1 MTQSFDAQTVD
12 STGVF
17 FATQLNRIDPVL
29 NTPLADFT
37 YARDIDIAPLDVAD
51 EQTSFDSVKYAA
63 TGGVEAAGPSFVSS
77 KVTEIGTVGVDLQR
91 VTAGTF
97 LWAQAVQKT
106 VIELAQAQKLGR
118 PLDAMLL
125 DAMNMKLNVD
135 MQNHVYLGY
144 TPNAGTAIKGL
155 LNSTQVTAATVATGV
170 GGFLWTQK
178 TDDEILADINTLL
191 TAAWQ
196 ASGFTIMPDRLG
208 LPPLKFSYLVS
219 RKIANQTMSLLT
231 YLSQNTM
238 ANNINGKPLDIVPMR
253 EAVGAGAGATDRMIA
268 YRKRADV
275 VRIPKSPV
283 LSVPVQFVGLYQKAI
298 YYTRFGTVE
307 FVKPEAVR
315 YADGF

>member
-1 MTQSFDAQTVD
+1 MKAFDAQTVD

-17 FATQLNRIDPVL
+17 FSTELNRIDPVL
-29 NTPLADFT
+29 NTPLADFS
-37 YARDIDIAPLDVAD
+37 YARDIDLAPLDIAD
-51 EQTSFDSVKYAA
+51 ETTSFDSVKFAA
-63 TGGVEAAGPSFVSS
+63 TGGVEANGPSFVSS
-77 KVTEIGTVGVDLQR
+77 KTTEIGAVGVDMQR

-106 VIELAQAQKLGR
+106 VIELAQSQKLGR
-118 PLDAMLL
+118 PLDALLL
-125 DAMNMKLNVD
+125 DAMNLKLNVD

-144 TPNAGTAIKGL
+144 TPAAGTAVKGL
-155 LNSTQVTAATVATGV
+155 LNSTQVTASTVAAGV
-170 GGFLWTQK
+170 GGLLWTQK

-191 TAAWQ
+191 TSSWQ

-208 LPPLKFSYLVS
+208 LPPIKFSYLVS
-219 RKIANQTMSLLT
+219 RKIANQSMSLLK
-231 YLSQNTM
+231 YLSENTM
-238 ANNINGKPLDIVPMR
+238 SNNINGKPLDIVPMR
-253 EAVGAGAGATDRMIA
+253 EAVGAGAGSTDRMIA

-275 VRIPKSPV
+275 VRLPRSPV
-283 LSVPVQFVGLYQKAI
+283 LSTPVQLSGLYQKSI